1 MTIEEMF
8 GDLYSIDIMAEKK
21 TGEIVLFLI
30 CYGFIDGEEKT
41 QRALLT
47 KIEAYLKYT
56 KSAEFQNKYLKC
68 PIILRVTFKEKPDQ
82 LILNLL
88 NKSFMDYGIW
98 CNIGSRNQQQD
109 NRTSTIKAITNPNL
123 MEKIY
128 E

>member
-41 QRALLT
+41 QRALLA

-88 NKSFMDYGIW
+88 KTSHSWIMEYGVTLEVEINNK
-98 CNIGSRNQQQD
+98 
-109 NRTSTIKAITNPNL
+109 TIELLP
-123 MEKIY
+123 
-128 E
+128 

>member
-56 KSAEFQNKYLKC
+56 KSAEFQNEYLKC
-68 PIILRVTFKEKPDQ
+68 PIILRVTFKEKPDPHIID
-82 LILNLL
+82 L
-88 NKSFMDYGIW
+88 
-98 CNIGSRNQQQD
+98 
-109 NRTSTIKAITNPNL
+109 
-123 MEKIY
+123 
-128 E
+128 

>member
-41 QRALLT
+41 QRALMA

-56 KSAEFQNKYLKC
+56 KSEEFQNEYLKC
-68 PIILRVTFKEKPDQ
+68 PIKEEPDQ

-88 NKSFMDYGIW
+88 KNSQSWIMEYGVTLEVEINNK
-98 CNIGSRNQQQD
+98 
-109 NRTSTIKAITNPNL
+109 TIELLP
-123 MEKIY
+123 
-128 E
+128 

>member
-41 QRALLT
+41 QRALLA
-47 KIEAYLKYT
+47 KIEACLKYT
-56 KSAEFQNKYLKC
+56 KSAEFQNEYLKC

-88 NKSFMDYGIW
+88 KSSQSRIMEYGVTLEVEI
-98 CNIGSRNQQQD
+98 N
-109 NRTSTIKAITNPNL
+109 NRIIELLP
-123 MEKIY
+123 
-128 E
+128 

>member
-1 MTIEEMF
+1 MRRAKWENYYMTIEEMF

-41 QRALLT
+41 QRALMA

-56 KSAEFQNKYLKC
+56 KSEEFQNEYLKC
-68 PIILRVTFKEKPDQ
+68 PIILRVTFKEEPDQ

-88 NKSFMDYGIW
+88 KNSQSWIMEYGVTLEVEINNK
-98 CNIGSRNQQQD
+98 
-109 NRTSTIKAITNPNL
+109 TIELLP
-123 MEKIY
+123 
-128 E
+128 

>member
-56 KSAEFQNKYLKC
+56 KLSWDEWMMNIEVDDMEDSIEKVAEL
-68 PIILRVTFKEKPDQ
+68 LRE
-82 LILNLL
+82 
-88 NKSFMDYGIW
+88 
-98 CNIGSRNQQQD
+98 R
-109 NRTSTIKAITNPNL
+109 
-123 MEKIY
+123 KI
-128 E
+128 